1 MMDELETGDIPIL
14 HFERWSQMQYRNDGG
29 QDMFEL
35 DVECRVVKGQMFTA
49 HPTWRTNPCDRAA
62 PPAREGVI
70 PAIVNHID
78 NDDFLRGVDTIL
90 GKRSR
95 ESPDN
100 LAVEH
105 PGPSSRSEH
114 GPLPVPMPFQRV
126 AVAAPFRETAVAKA
140 ARTRPGQS
148 HLPRQKVAVVAPGL
162 RMAAMSGC
170 PVPDSLRASR
180 PQPRR
185 TKPARLSR
193 SRATN
198 RDSPRAGPH
207 ARWTGSLRGRRTS

>member
-1 MMDELETGDIPIL
+1 MWAMMDELETGDIPIL

-100 LAVEH
+100 LAVEQSGTQQ
-105 PGPSSRSEH
+105 PLGTRAASCPYALPKGRGRGAVSRDSGGEGGSDTAWSVPPATPKGRGRGAGFDDGGDEWLPST
-114 GPLPVPMPFQRV
+114 GFV
-126 AVAAPFRETAVAKA
+126 AGVAATASADQAGETLA
-140 ARTRPGQS
+140 
-148 HLPRQKVAVVAPGL
+148 
-162 RMAAMSGC
+162 
-170 PVPDSLRASR
+170 
-180 PQPRR
+180 
-185 TKPARLSR
+185 LS
-193 SRATN
+193 S
-198 RDSPRAGPH
+198 DK
-207 ARWTGSLRGRRTS
+207 